1 MSSMIR
7 ADVPPR
13 IWQTATFRLAVI
25 LSLIFGLGSAA
36 VLLALDFSM
45 ARAAQSELE
54 DSLENQMAIMRA
66 DIDAEGSDALIEML
80 EGHRK
85 GGSPTQYAYLVH
97 TPDGGRYVAGLPADL
112 PESDGF
118 SRVSVHP
125 ATPRGGET
133 TIDMLVLS
141 ARGSDGTF
149 LAVGRETSA
158 LDKLRDSL
166 HLIALVGGGG
176 LAVLAVA
183 TGLVL
188 GYVLLRRLER
198 VSDVAARV
206 LGGNQN
212 ERLPAIGLGR
222 EFDALVLNL
231 NRMLDRLAQTMSAL
245 RQVSG
250 DIAHDLRTP
259 LTRLRSLLEDA
270 AGSDDAV
277 RREVLERAVGETDE
291 ILLIFNA
298 LLRIAQVEGGD
309 RRSHFELVDISALV
323 TELADVYR
331 PEAEDLQHAL
341 RLDAQ
346 AGLYGRG
353 DRRLLR
359 QLLSNLLENAMR
371 HTPPGTAITLRAT
384 GEDTRIRL
392 SVTDNGPG
400 VPAAEVPNLTQ
411 RFYRLDRSRSTP
423 GSGLGLTLATAIAEL
438 HDGRLSVENGEPGL
452 IVTFA
457 FPRAPAPAATAGRAE
472 PSVTVA

>member
-1 MSSMIR
+1 MTR
-7 ADVPPR
+7 ADGRPR

-36 VLLALDFSM
+36 VLLALDYSM

-54 DSLENQMAIMRA
+54 DSLENQMAIMGA
-66 DIDAEGSDALIEML
+66 DIDAEGSEALIEML

-85 GGSPTQYAYLVH
+85 GGSPTQYAYFVH
-97 TPDGGRYVAGLPADL
+97 TPDGARFVSGLPADL
-112 PESDGF
+112 PERDGF
-118 SRVSVHP
+118 SRVSASP
-125 ATPRGGET
+125 APPRGGEAA
-133 TIDMLVLS
+133 IDMLVLA

-176 LAVLAVA
+176 LAILAVA

-231 NRMLDRLAQTMSAL
+231 NRMLDRLAQAMSAL

-270 AGSDDAV
+270 ADSDGAT

-309 RRSHFELVDISALV
+309 RRSHFEPIDVSALAA
-323 TELADVYR
+323 ELADVYR

-346 AGLYGRG
+346 PGLYGRG
-353 DRRLLR
+353 DWRLVR
-359 QLLSNLLENAMR
+359 QLLSNLLENAIR
-371 HTPPGTAITLRAT
+371 HTPPGTTITLRAK
-384 GEDTRIRL
+384 GDDTLIQL
-392 SVTDNGPG
+392 SVADNGPG
-400 VPAAEVPNLTQ
+400 VPAAEIPNLTR

-438 HDGRLSVENGEPGL
+438 HGGRLGVESGNPGL

-457 FPRAPAPAATAGRAE
+457 FPRASAPAVAESRVEPAVAAT
-472 PSVTVA
+472 